1 MWLIGTYKDINNNTI
16 TVKIRNEKNGDNIEL
31 GGALVKFAAE
41 DAVTIDCDRDDY
53 FTHIIK
59 KSATIRLVTRIY
71 LGDYLW
77 AANQKSVI
85 VNILRNG
92 KCVFAGYVTPNTY
105 TQDYVEEWTTF
116 DVNCRDL
123 LSTLEDTN
131 FVDKD
136 KYDDFKQNAQ
146 TISLKDY
153 LKLFGIMN
161 ANLNLDNYPQP
172 MFMSHFVWIT
182 DGYIYQ
188 DGVFYAKL
196 IEVEQVT
203 IDGQVKN
210 IATGN
215 YKHGKVLEPN
225 WILDTT
231 QTTISDGL
239 KFYLEVAYLDID
251 GNGDYETKTTV
262 TRRSNQ
268 LVDID
273 IWTEDKA
280 YLDVI
285 EEEPL
290 KTYIVNTRLKRT
302 YLVDYEAFKAGDV
315 QYFGGREFCP
325 FELRQERNDTMVE
338 MYGYVWCY
346 YDNDWHKTN
355 YRHMISPDI
364 PVTPVEPNP
373 DPEIPAEQAKDY
385 LCFTSTGDST
395 VAMKQ
400 EGTPK
405 TTSVGKVIQYKLND
419 GKWLKWNL
427 AAISLSDGDK
437 MYVKSDD
444 EIPLCEYDSI
454 TSIYKHFIMTGSI
467 AASGNIMS
475 LLNFSTKMTDNAFGN
490 LFLRCA
496 SLTSA
501 PELPAT
507 KLTTACY
514 SGMFMDCTSLTQA
527 PKLPAKSVPNNGYE
541 LMFSGCTSLLKT
553 PTLPATSVGASGYAG
568 MFSGCTSI
576 TTAPELPATNLMY
589 GANCYESMFYGCT
602 SLVNAP
608 ELPATILGDNCYK
621 EMFAGCTS
629 LINAPTI
636 LPATALNNGCY
647 KSMFVGCKLLV
658 KAPELPATN
667 LFNDCYNNMFSGC
680 LKLNYVK
687 ALFNTIKN
695 ASCLSNW
702 LYNVSST
709 GTFIKSKDATWA
721 DAGIPARW
729 TIAVEGGVIPDPEP
743 EREDYLC
750 FTSTGDSTIQILQ
763 KGTPTDISN
772 GKIFL
777 YKVNNGEWSSLGL
790 ASNIY
795 LHNGDKAYIKS
806 DDIKP
811 MAETS
816 QIYKYFDM
824 TGSIA
829 ASGNIMSLIAFSDTM
844 AKECFGSLFYGCDS
858 LTTAPELP
866 ATTLSDHCY
875 YALFDGC
882 TSLTTAPELP
892 ATTLT
897 LGCYANM
904 FHNCTSLAQSPT
916 LPAITLAP
924 SCYQQMFTGCT
935 KLNYVKALFTDMSAN
950 NCVWS
955 WLRNVSTIGTFVKN
969 ASATWNILDAGIPS
983 GWTVEIDGAVT
994 PMPGPDPDTKPDT
1007 KPDKVYLCFTST
1019 GDSTVA
1025 IRQYGTPDRSA
1036 NKVIKY
1042 KLNNG
1047 QWHTWDLSAVTLHD
1061 GGKMYLKSDDDIP
1074 ISESWSIYKT
1084 FKITGSIA
1092 ASGNIMS
1099 LFNFS
1104 DTLPDYA
1111 FLRLFNECTP
1121 LTSAPELPAT
1131 TLTQWCYAQMF
1142 YGCSKLNYVKALF
1155 TDIPSGVYPF
1165 DNWLKNVSSTGT
1177 FVKNSAATW
1186 TNEQVGIPTGWT
1198 VQPA

>member
-105 TQDYVEEWTTF
+105 TQDYVEEWTTL

-131 FVDKD
+131 LVDKD

-172 MFMSHFVWIT
+172 MFMSHFIWIT

-215 YKHGKVLEPN
+215 YKRGKVLEPN
-225 WILDTT
+225 WILDETKTT
-231 QTTISDGL
+231 TYNGL
-239 KFYLEVAYLDID
+239 KYNLEFAYLDID
-251 GNGDYETKTTV
+251 GNGTYETRTNV
-262 TRRSNQ
+262 SRRTAEPIFDQVYS
-268 LVDID
+268 DTIS
-273 IWTEDKA
+273 
-280 YLDVI
+280 YGDVI
-285 EEEPL
+285 EQIHLEEY
-290 KTYIVNTRLKRT
+290 TVITNVTRT
-302 YLVDYEAFKAGDV
+302 YVVDYGIHKAGDV
-315 QYFGGREFCP
+315 EYLRGMEHCP
-325 FELRQERNDTMVE
+325 FELRDEPNVSVLRR
-338 MYGYVWCY
+338 YVWVY
-346 YDNDWHKTN
+346 YDNEWHKTN
-355 YRHMISPDI
+355 FYEDIDI
-364 PVTPVEPNP
+364 PVTPGQPNP
-373 DPEIPAEQAKDY
+373 DLPDPKPEPEY

-395 VAMKQ
+395 VAMQQ

-405 TTSVGKVIQYKLND
+405 TESVGKIIQYKLNN
-419 GKWLKWNL
+419 GQWRKWNL
-427 AAISLSDGDK
+427 SAISLSDGDN
-437 MYVKSDD
+437 MYIKSDD
-444 EIPLCEYDSI
+444 EIPLWEYDSFI
-454 TSIYKHFIMTGSI
+454 SIYKHFIMTGSI

-475 LLNFSTKMTDNAFGN
+475 LYNFSAKLPDNAFVN
-490 LFLRCA
+490 LFANCS
-496 SLTSA
+496 SLTQA
-501 PELPAT
+501 PKLPAT
-507 KLTTACY
+507 KLATGCY

-527 PKLPAKSVPNNGYE
+527 PKLPAMSVPNTGYA

-553 PTLPATSVGASGYAG
+553 PTLPATSVGESSYAG

-576 TTAPELPATNLMY
+576 ITASDLPATNLMY
-589 GANCYESMFYGCT
+589 GSNCYASMFYGCT

-608 ELPATILGDNCYK
+608 ELPATILNDNCYE
-621 EMFAGCTS
+621 EMFSGCTS

-636 LPATALNNGCY
+636 LPATTLDNGCY
-647 KSMFVGCKLLV
+647 KSMFFGCKLLER
-658 KAPELPATN
+658 APELPAN
-667 LFNDCYNNMFSGC
+667 ELCSDCYNSMFYGC

-687 ALFNTIKN
+687 ALFTIIKDFSN
-695 ASCLSNW
+695 LSNW
-702 LYNVSST
+702 LVNVSST

-721 DAGIPARW
+721 NEQVGIPAGW
-729 TIAVEGGVIPDPEP
+729 TVVREGDVIPDPTP
-743 EREDYLC
+743 VHEDYLC
-750 FTSTGDSTIQILQ
+750 FTSTGDSTIRILQ

-811 MAETS
+811 MAES
-816 QIYKYFDM
+816 AKIYKYFDM

-858 LTTAPELP
+858 LTAAPKLP

-875 YALFDGC
+875 YAMFDSC
-882 TSLTTAPELP
+882 TSLVTAPELP
-892 ATTLT
+892 ATVLT

-904 FHNCTSLAQSPT
+904 FHNCTSLTQSPA

-935 KLNYVKALFTDMSAN
+935 KLNYVKALFTDMSAK
-950 NCVWS
+950 NCIWS

-969 ASATWNILDAGIPS
+969 ANATWNILDAGIPS
-983 GWTVEIDGAVT
+983 GWTVQTE
-994 PMPGPDPDTKPDT
+994 
-1007 KPDKVYLCFTST
+1007 
-1019 GDSTVA
+1019 
-1025 IRQYGTPDRSA
+1025 
-1036 NKVIKY
+1036 
-1042 KLNNG
+1042 
-1047 QWHTWDLSAVTLHD
+1047 
-1061 GGKMYLKSDDDIP
+1061 
-1074 ISESWSIYKT
+1074 
-1084 FKITGSIA
+1084 
-1092 ASGNIMS
+1092 
-1099 LFNFS
+1099 
-1104 DTLPDYA
+1104 
-1111 FLRLFNECTP
+1111 
-1121 LTSAPELPAT
+1121 
-1131 TLTQWCYAQMF
+1131 
-1142 YGCSKLNYVKALF
+1142 
-1155 TDIPSGVYPF
+1155 
-1165 DNWLKNVSSTGT
+1165 
-1177 FVKNSAATW
+1177 
-1186 TNEQVGIPTGWT
+1186 
-1198 VQPA
+1198 